1 MEFKYV
7 SRQRVW
13 SGVIPFSSEARRF
26 FGTGKIVEK
35 KDNLVT
41 EYHIKQFDSAKDDF
55 ILVGVADKVLSE
67 IKDGD
72 FVSFLEIE
80 DVETSTFVTYV
91 WKSTEFDVFI
101 VNDNGKTVDRIVG

>member
-7 SRQRVW
+7 SKQRVW
-13 SGVIPFSSEARRF
+13 SGVIPFSSNARRF
-26 FGTGKIVEK
+26 FGTGKIIEK
-35 KDNLVT
+35 NDGK
-41 EYHIKQFDSAKDDF
+41 EWIISQFDSFKNDYS
-55 ILVGVADKVLSE
+55 LVGRADKVLSE

-91 WKSTEFDVFI
+91 WKASEFDVFI
-101 VNDNGKTVDRIVG
+101 VNDNGKTVDRISS